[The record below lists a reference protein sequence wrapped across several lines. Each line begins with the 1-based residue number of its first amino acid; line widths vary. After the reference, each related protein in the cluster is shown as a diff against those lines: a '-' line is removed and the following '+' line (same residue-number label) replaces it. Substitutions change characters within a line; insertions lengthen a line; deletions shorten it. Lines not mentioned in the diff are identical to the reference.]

1 MPGRRVYGGCAV
13 TRVAEPG
20 PAERPIAR
28 IALVDDD
35 TLFLGVFA
43 DNLRAAGYDIIC
55 FDDPKLALASL
66 RRITPPDAC
75 VLDWDMPGLD
85 GLSLYR
91 QLRAHGVLVPVL
103 FLTSHGQPMFEEA
116 ALDAGAV
123 DFVDKSRGPAI
134 ILQRLSLALARRAE
148 PDPTPPEPTQ
158 ADRDIGH
165 LNLSASSKR
174 ATWRG
179 RDVPLSRNEFEVVSL
194 LAEQAGHD
202 IGYRQLYDTIRGD
215 GFVAGQGEDG
225 YRANVRAMVKRIRH
239 KFVQLDPEFAALQNY
254 PGFGY
259 RWNRD
264 G

>member
-1 MPGRRVYGGCAV
+1 V
-13 TRVAEPG
+13 TKVADPT
-20 PAERPIAR
+20 PTERPAAR

-35 TLFLGVFA
+35 ALFLRVFA
-43 DNLRAAGYDIIC
+43 DNLQAAGYETIC
-55 FDDPKLALASL
+55 FDDPRQALASL
-66 RRITPPDAC
+66 RRDAPPDAC

-85 GLSLYR
+85 GLALHR
-91 QLRAHGVLVPVL
+91 QLRAHGVQVPVL
-103 FLTSHGQPMFEEA
+103 FLTSHGQPLFEEA

-134 ILQRLSLALARRAE
+134 ILQRLSIALARRAE
-148 PDPTPPEPTQ
+148 PDPAQLEP
-158 ADRDIGH
+158 AEANRHIGQ
-165 LNLSASSKR
+165 LILSHASKR
-174 ATWRG
+174 ASWRG
-179 RDVPLSRNEFEVVSL
+179 CDVPLSRNEFEVVRL

-239 KFVQLDPEFAALQNY
+239 KFTQLDPGFAALQNY

-259 RWNRD
+259 RWRQD
-264 G
+264 A